1 MQWLTKSWLVGRF
14 RGTEIRL
21 HFSMLFSLVFAY
33 LIIRPD
39 DLRGVLASLLGLGG
53 IVLCVLVH
61 ELGHTLAAQ
70 LLGIEVRS
78 IVLWPLGGFTNLSR
92 KPERPFHSLLVS
104 GSGPLANIV
113 ILVVLTTVYF
123 GLLLAV
129 PATALN
135 QVPFLMRLLS
145 ALAILNLVLVVFN
158 LLPVYPLDG
167 GKMMRSGLQM
177 IVGKPNADLITMI
190 VSIPVL
196 LCLVA
201 FAVLTGDY
209 ILLAICVLI
218 ALAVGTLSQR
228 TLQWINLALQWIN
241 LAVNYLFRRA
251 GYHYL
256 QGDFD
261 RVIRHLTQQIE
272 RDPAKVQPYL
282 GRAIAHLHLLNKEM
296 ARADLERALR
306 LDPNN
311 AVAVGLLGNIYGMD
325 KNYDAALKLGERD
338 LQLRPNSSIPFFNRG
353 GVYLELGEFRTA
365 LESFDK
371 AVGLMPPLPPIVY
384 LLRSMARFRLG
395 DLDSAHTEQDQ
406 ALRLS
411 PKDALVM
418 FDVNLPVVEGYLDW
432 AEDYYGRVISGKTH
446 LPWAHQGRADAYR
459 INGEYERAIS
469 DYTSALE
476 LSPREAGLYL
486 GRGKAYQAL
495 GERARAADDFRKAKE
510 GTGKS
515 HQKRQAEQC
524 LRELG

>member
-14 RGTEIRL
+14 RGTEIRF
-21 HFSMLFSLVFAY
+21 HFSMSFSLVFAY
-33 LIIRPD
+33 LIVRPQ

-70 LLGIEVRS
+70 LLGIEVKS
-78 IVLWPLGGFTNLSR
+78 IVLWPLGGFTNLTR
-92 KPERPFHSLLVS
+92 KPERPFHNLLVS

-113 ILVVLTTVYF
+113 ILVVLSAVYL
-123 GLLLAV
+123 GLVLAV
-129 PATALN
+129 PITALN
-135 QVPFLMRLLS
+135 QAPLLMRLIS
-145 ALAILNLVLVVFN
+145 TLAILNLVLVVFN

-167 GKMMRSGLQM
+167 GQMMRSGLQM

-201 FAVLTGDY
+201 FALLTGDY
-209 ILLAICVLI
+209 ILLAICILI
-218 ALAVGTLSQR
+218 ALAVGTLSRR
-228 TLQWINLALQWIN
+228 TLQWLNLG
-241 LAVNYLFRRA
+241 VNYLFRRA

-261 RVIRHLTQQIE
+261 RVIQHLSRQIE
-272 RDPAKVQPYL
+272 REPAKVQPYL
-282 GRAIAHLHLLNKEM
+282 GRAIAYLHILKKEM
-296 ARADLERALR
+296 ARADLERALQ

-311 AVAVGLLGNIYGMD
+311 AIALGLLGNIYGMD
-325 KNYDAALKLGERD
+325 KNYDAALQLGERD

-371 AVGLMPPLPPIVY
+371 AIGLMPPLPPIVF
-384 LLRSMARFRLG
+384 LLRSMAHFRLG
-395 DLDSAHTEQDQ
+395 DLDSAHRDQEQ
-406 ALRLS
+406 ALRLA
-411 PKDALVM
+411 PKDALIM
-418 FDVNLPVVEGYLDW
+418 FDVNLPVFEGFLDW
-432 AEDYYGRVISGKTH
+432 AEDYFGRVISGKTH
-446 LPWAHQGRADAYR
+446 LPWAHQGRADGYR

-469 DYTSALE
+469 DYTSGIE

-495 GERARAADDFRKAKE
+495 GERARAADDFRRAKE
-510 GTGKS
+510 VTGKP
-515 HQKRQAEQC
+515 HQKRQAEEC